1 MMKRIITIV
10 LVIAVIAG
18 GYWLYSRQ
26 MAKRQAQPTASLRTA
41 PVTRGSIEAVVS
53 ATGNVAAEWSQTLV
67 FSTSGRVAEVLVKEG
82 DPVEADQV
90 LARLDAGDL
99 ELALKQAEAALRVSE
114 AQFAKV
120 QAGPSP
126 EDLAA
131 ADVAVQ
137 IAEAGV
143 KSAEASVAAAQANLE
158 RVKAGASAEDIAIAE
173 RRVEEAKN
181 SLWGAQSQ
189 RDAIC
194 GRVRFGVPQSDCD
207 NAQATVQ
214 RLEESVR
221 IAQLQLEQLRAG
233 PKQTEIN
240 AAQAQLSQ
248 ALAQLESARAQV
260 RRAEVDRE
268 RLAKG
273 ASPEDIAIAQAQ
285 VEQARLNVEVAR
297 KRLRD
302 LELRAP
308 AAGVLA
314 TWAPRVG
321 DLVSP
326 GAPVGT
332 LISPTKYYIKVAI
345 DESEIGRLRVG
356 QPVHVSLDAFPNMP
370 LSGTV
375 GRISLSGT
383 SAQGIVTYDVR
394 VDLDAQDLPLRPMMT
409 AVLDIVVETKEN
421 VLLVPNRALRR
432 DKDGIYVEVV
442 ENGVPKR
449 INVQVG
455 VSNAEVTEVL
465 AGLEEGQEV
474 VTTVQRE
481 NVFSG
486 GPFGG

>member
-1 MMKRIITIV
+1 MKR
-10 LVIAVIAG
+10 VIAIALVLLAIGG

-26 MAKRQAQPTASLRTA
+26 MEKRQAQPSASLRTA

-53 ATGNVAAEWSQTLV
+53 ATGNVTAEWSQTLT
-67 FSTSGRVAEVLVKEG
+67 FSTAGRVIEVLAKEG
-82 DPVEADQV
+82 ETVEAGQL
-90 LARLDAGDL
+90 LARLDPGDL

-114 AQFAKV
+114 AQLAKV
-120 QAGPSP
+120 QAGPSA

-131 ADVAVQ
+131 ADVAVE
-137 IAEAGV
+137 IAQAGV
-143 KSAEASVAAAQANLE
+143 KSAEAAVAAARANLE
-158 RVKAGASAEDIAIAE
+158 RVKAGASAQEIAIAE

-194 GRVRFGVPQSDCD
+194 GRVQFGLSQAECD

-233 PKQTEIN
+233 PKQADIN
-240 AAQAQLSQ
+240 AAQAQLAQ
-248 ALAQLESARAQV
+248 ALAQLESAQAQV
-260 RRAEVDRE
+260 RRAEVDRA

-273 ASPEDIAIAQAQ
+273 ASPEDVAVVQAQ

-308 AAGVLA
+308 ASGLL
-314 TWAPRVG
+314 TLWTPHVG

-332 LISPTKYYIKVAI
+332 LISPTKYYVRVAI
-345 DESEIGRLRVG
+345 DESEIGRVRVG
-356 QPVHVSLDAFPNMP
+356 QNVHVSLDAFPNIP
-370 LSGTV
+370 ISGTV
-375 GRISLSGT
+375 ERISLSGA
-383 SAQGIVTYDVR
+383 SAQGIVTYDVW
-394 VDLDAQDLPLRPMMT
+394 VTLDAQDLPLRPMMT
-409 AVLDIVVETKEN
+409 ALLDIIVETKEN

-432 DKDGIYVEVV
+432 DRQGIYVEVV
-442 ENGVPKR
+442 ENGVPR
-449 INVQVG
+449 RADVQVG
-455 VSNAEVTEVL
+455 VSNAEVTEIV

-474 VTTVQRE
+474 VTTIPRE
-481 NVFSG
+481 NIFAG

>member
-1 MMKRIITIV
+1 MKRVIIIL

-18 GYWLYSRQ
+18 GYWLYARQ
-26 MAKRQAQPTASLRTA
+26 MAKKQAQPTASLRTS
-41 PVTRGSIEAVVS
+41 PVTRGAIEAVVS
-53 ATGNVAAEWSQTLV
+53 ATGNVTAERSQTLA
-67 FSTSGRVAEVLVKEG
+67 FGASGRVIEVLVHEG
-82 DPVEADQV
+82 DAVEADQV
-90 LARLDAGDL
+90 LARLDPGDL
-99 ELALKQAEAALRVSE
+99 ELSLKQAEAALRVSE
-114 AQFAKV
+114 AQLAKI
-120 QAGPSP
+120 QAGPSA

-131 ADVAVQ
+131 ADVAVE
-137 IAEAGV
+137 IAQAGV
-143 KSAEASVAAAQANLE
+143 KSAEASVAAARANLE
-158 RVKAGASAEDIAIAE
+158 RIKAGASAEEIAIAE

-181 SLWGAQSQ
+181 SLWGAQAQ

-194 GRVRFGVPQSDCD
+194 GRVQFGLSQSDCD

-260 RRAEVDRE
+260 RRAEVDRA
-268 RLAKG
+268 RIARG
-273 ASPEDIAIAQAQ
+273 ATPEDIAVVQAQ
-285 VEQARLNVEVAR
+285 VEQARVNVEIAQ

-314 TWAPRVG
+314 LWTPNVG

-332 LISPTKYYIKVAI
+332 LIGPTKYYVKVAI
-345 DESEIGRLRVG
+345 DESEIGKVRVG
-356 QPVHVSLDAFPNMP
+356 QPVRVSLDAFPNVQVT
-370 LSGTV
+370 GTV
-375 GRISLSGT
+375 ERISLIGT
-383 SAQGIVTYDVR
+383 SAQGIVSYEVR
-394 VDLDAQDLPLRPMMT
+394 VALDAQDLPLRPMMT
-409 AVLDIVVETKEN
+409 ALLDIVVETKEN

-432 DKDGIYVEVV
+432 DRQGIYVEVV

-449 INVQVG
+449 ADVKVG
-455 VSNAEVTEVL
+455 IANAEFTEVL
-465 AGLEEGQEV
+465 SGLQEGQEV
-474 VTTVQRE
+474 VTSIPRE
-481 NVFSG
+481 NIVSG
-486 GPFGG
+486 GLFGG